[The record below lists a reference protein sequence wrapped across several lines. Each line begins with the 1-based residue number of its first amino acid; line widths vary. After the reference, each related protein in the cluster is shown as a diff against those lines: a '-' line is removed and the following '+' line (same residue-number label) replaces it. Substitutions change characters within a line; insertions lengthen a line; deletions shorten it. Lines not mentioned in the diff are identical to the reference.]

1 LFRFAS
7 CLYFSSECMSDDQ
20 KEKDS
25 FKSAE
30 RAGESHSAGD
40 RKVSR
45 EVGSIGSTIMDA
57 IAKKR
62 TNASSGSLDE
72 SQDHSLEIDFG
83 GHVESR
89 LNHMPK
95 PIAPSELARKVSD
108 NLLAPVQDLLAP
120 QDLTIARNELKRL
133 ADAAISRPNEQK
145 QFSADLDNFEKNFS
159 ARSHMGAMEKQ
170 REMAN
175 TYAQLSRLLSAD
187 SDVLARYPE
196 CKQQPGD
203 TLWRVQ
209 VAEQL
214 MHQVA
219 EPFTISQ
226 GNLAICATASLQ
238 VREHYREPAAVARL
252 VTDVIL
258 TGKYEATYGGIKVDL
273 TGCPNNLIPDL
284 FAKRFNVENDIK
296 NVPIHEW
303 KADYFGPRSFASQ
316 LFDVTAVNLV
326 LVPRGFRYEQPT
338 PKEYD
343 SLKNLANGKVIDVRT
358 GNSLLWGSGEG
369 RQVVDTDLSTL
380 AQRITGKDERHFV
393 ISAAHLT
400 PTEAAGISLRK
411 AYEFNNRDG
420 GVVALFSASEL
431 AVALKATKEIGQW
444 PPIVRLDCSMPPT
457 SMKDGGAHFL
467 VLSELSEDGS
477 LLAVDNTWDESKD
490 HNGVPKIPINTIS
503 ESVFSHKI
511 RVKSEAADLM
521 PLVSYWSQNSN
532 YLQQQLP
539 KWLGFPERLKEGSRT
554 LSPTEFEHL
563 NPDPELRDWIA
574 RHPEDKEL
582 KLWKTVLQEWLAKYP
597 VKFH

>member
-1 LFRFAS
+1 
-7 CLYFSSECMSDDQ
+7 MSDDQ

-25 FKSAE
+25 LKSAE
-30 RAGESHSAGD
+30 RAGESQGVGD
-40 RKVSR
+40 GKVSR

-95 PIAPSELARKVSD
+95 PIAPSELARKGSD

-120 QDLTIARNELKRL
+120 QDLTIARDELKRL
-133 ADAAISRPNEQK
+133 ADAAILKPNELR

-159 ARSHMGAMEKQ
+159 ARSHMGAMQKQ

-175 TYAQLSRLLSAD
+175 TYAQLSRLLLAD

-273 TGCPNNLIPDL
+273 TACPNNLIPDL

-296 NVPIHEW
+296 NVPIYEFEKFYH
-303 KADYFGPRSFASQ
+303 GSRGFASQ
-316 LFDVTAVNLV
+316 LFDVTATNVV
-326 LVPRGFRYEQPT
+326 LGPRGFRYEQPT
-338 PKEYD
+338 LKDYE
-343 SLKNLANGKVIDVRT
+343 SLKNAANGKVVEVRT
-358 GNSLLWGSGEG
+358 GNSLPWGSGEG

-380 AQRITGKDERHFV
+380 AQRMTGKDERHFV

-400 PTEAAGISLRK
+400 ATEAVSINVRR

-431 AVALKATKEIGQW
+431 AAALRATKELGQW

-457 SMKDGGAHFL
+457 SMKNGGAHFL
-467 VLSELSEDGS
+467 VLSELSEDGR
-477 LLAVDNTWDESKD
+477 LLAVDNTWEESRD
-490 HNGVPKIPINTIS
+490 HNGVPKIPISTIS
-503 ESVFSHKI
+503 ESVFSPKI
-511 RVKSEAADLM
+511 RVESEAAGLM
-521 PLVSYWSQNSN
+521 PLVNFWSQNPN
-532 YLQQQLP
+532 YLQRQLP
-539 KWLGFPERLKEGSRT
+539 KWLAFPERLKEGSRT

-563 NPDPELRDWIA
+563 NPDPELRDWIK
-574 RHPEDKEL
+574 RHPADKEL
-582 KLWKTVLQEWLAKYP
+582 KLWKTVLQEWLARYP
-597 VKFH
+597 VKLH